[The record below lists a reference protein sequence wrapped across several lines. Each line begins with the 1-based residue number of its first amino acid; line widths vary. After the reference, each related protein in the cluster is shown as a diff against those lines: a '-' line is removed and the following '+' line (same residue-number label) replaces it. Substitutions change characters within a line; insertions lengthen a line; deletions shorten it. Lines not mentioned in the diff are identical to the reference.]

1 MKIIAFILLVGLFPL
16 LPGQV
21 APGEASTLEK
31 ELAAAEG
38 KKKIEILIQ
47 LTNLYNENDPQ
58 NAIRFGTR
66 ALELLRKFKD
76 NKQELRLLNN
86 MCRLYENIGDFKK
99 AMQLAKRGK
108 TLSEKTGDQKALA
121 DACNCLGVVHI
132 KLGDYNKA
140 LAFHSTALK
149 SREELGNKTG
159 ISESLQ
165 HIGEIYKKWGNYD
178 TALEKFLQALKIEEE
193 LGNKQGTAD
202 ALNNVGRIY
211 SRLKKYPMAFVHYE
225 KALKIHKELGNKRGM
240 ADCLNNIGITFQR
253 TGNHQK
259 ARSYYLESLEIEKGL
274 GNKEGMGIGLNNIG
288 ETYEMS
294 GDNQAALDYY
304 LKSVKIATEIGDR
317 YGVAFTGY
325 NIASIYRKMGQFQ
338 KALDHALR
346 ALEIAKKLKAGELIT
361 KNYSGLSQIYADM
374 GDYKSAYLN
383 HLELKRREDE
393 MFSHD
398 IGTQIAKMQTA
409 YEAEKKE
416 KEIELL
422 RKRDQIQALELSRQ
436 KSLLRLYSVIGILI
450 FVITVLTFI
459 RFRQKKKTGEALRES
474 EEKHRE
480 LVERA
485 NDGITVLQDGIFK
498 YVNPEFTRLSGYSR
512 EELKRNSI
520 FDVIAPDQKE
530 KLKKNYERRM
540 AGEDV
545 EHRYETVLLN
555 KNGKRV
561 DVEVNAGII
570 PYENR
575 PADLVIVR
583 NISEKKQLEE
593 EKLKRGKLEAVGIL
607 AGGIAHDFNDLLSV
621 ILGNIEMARLVSQ
634 PEKKLLSILSK
645 AEKAAFKTRELAK
658 RFLTFSEGGTPI
670 KKTAPI
676 QPIIQEALAMTLFD
690 SNVKYRLD
698 IPPDLWTAC
707 YDAEQIHQVFFSL
720 ISNAAEA
727 VQWNGPIVIAAENV
741 EIKPAAQNKPGNRG
755 GTNITPLPSG
765 KYIRIDV
772 IDEGEGIPPEHLPK
786 IFDPYFSTRRR
797 VSQKGL
803 GFGLSIAY
811 SIVRRHRGHIEVNSE
826 VGKGTTATFYL
837 PAANEGEN

>member
-1 MKIIAFILLVGLFPL
+1 MKIITLILLLGLFSL
-16 LPGQV
+16 LPAQETQGG
-21 APGEASTLEK
+21 PSNLEK

-38 KKKIEILIQ
+38 KKKIEILFQ
-47 LTNLYNENDPQ
+47 LTGLYKENDPQ
-58 NAIRFGTR
+58 KAIRFGTR
-66 ALELLRKFKD
+66 ALELVRTFKD
-76 NKQELRLLNN
+76 EKKETRLLNH
-86 MCRLYENIGDFKK
+86 MCLLYENVGDFKK
-99 AMQLAKRGK
+99 AKQLAERSK
-108 TLSEKTGDQKALA
+108 TLSEKTGDQEALA

-140 LAFHSTALK
+140 LEFHSAALK
-149 SREELGNKTG
+149 TREELGNKTG

-211 SRLKKYPMAFVHYE
+211 SRLKKDPMAFVHFE
-225 KALKIHKELGNKRGM
+225 KALKLQEELGNKRGM

-253 TGNHQK
+253 TGNHKK
-259 ARSYYLESLEIEKGL
+259 ARAYYLESLEIEEGL

-288 ETYEMS
+288 ETYELS
-294 GDNQAALDYY
+294 GDNHAALDYY
-304 LKSVKIATEIGDR
+304 LKSVKIAAEIGDR

-325 NIASIYRKMGQFQ
+325 NIAGIYRKMGQYP
-338 KALDHALR
+338 KALEHALK
-346 ALEIAKKLKAGELIT
+346 ALEIAKKLKSEELIT

-374 GDYKSAYLN
+374 GDYKNAYLN
-383 HLELKRREDE
+383 HLEFKRREDE

-409 YEAEKKE
+409 YETEKKE

-436 KSLLRLYSVIGILI
+436 KSLLRLYSVIGLLI
-450 FVITVLTFI
+450 FVIAVLTFI
-459 RFRQKKKTGEALRES
+459 RFRHKKKAEEALRES
-474 EEKHRE
+474 EEKYRE

-485 NDGITVLQDGIFK
+485 NDGITVLQDGVFK
-498 YVNPEFTRLSGYSR
+498 YVNPEFMRLSGYSR
-512 EELKRNSI
+512 EELTRNSI
-520 FDVIAPDQKE
+520 FDVIVPDQKE

-540 AGEDV
+540 AGEEV
-545 EHRYETVLLN
+545 EHRYETVLLR
-555 KNGKRV
+555 KNGKHV
-561 DVEVNAGII
+561 DVEINAGII

-575 PADLVIVR
+575 PADLVVIR
-583 NISEKKQLEE
+583 DISEKKQFEE

-621 ILGNIEMARLVSQ
+621 ILGNIEMARLVSL
-634 PEKKLLSILSK
+634 PEKKLLNILSK

-658 RFLTFSEGGTPI
+658 RFLTFSEGGTPL
-670 KKTAPI
+670 KKAAPI
-676 QPIIQEALAMTLFD
+676 QPIIQEALDMTLFD
-690 SNVKYRLD
+690 SNVQCRLD
-698 IPPDLWTAC
+698 IPTGLWDAC
-707 YDAEQIHQVFFSL
+707 CDAEQIHQVFSSL

-727 VQWNGPIVIAAENV
+727 VQWNGIIAIEAENV
-741 EIKPAAQNKPGNRG
+741 EIKPTAQNETENRG
-755 GTNITPLPSG
+755 GTNNTPLPPG
-765 KYIRIDV
+765 KYIRVDV
-772 IDEGEGIPPEHLPK
+772 KDKGEGIQPDHLPK
-786 IFDPYFSTRRR
+786 IFDPYFSTRSR

-811 SIVRRHRGHIEVNSE
+811 SIVRRHKGHIEVTSE
-826 VGKGTTATFYL
+826 AGVGTTATFYL
-837 PAANEGEN
+837 PAADEQR